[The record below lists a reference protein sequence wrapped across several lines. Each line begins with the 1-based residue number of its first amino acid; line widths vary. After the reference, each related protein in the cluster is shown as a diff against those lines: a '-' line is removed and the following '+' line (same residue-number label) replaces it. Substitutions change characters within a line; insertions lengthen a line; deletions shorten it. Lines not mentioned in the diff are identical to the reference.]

1 MPRRIIALALAM
13 LLVTAATCKGE
24 TGMTSMNLSGPMGQR
39 FDADVDQW
47 LLTAPYVNPGMLEQY
62 FQRNSL
68 RAENLVPWYGEFS
81 GKYLTSAA
89 LSYRM
94 KPSAALRKAADYVV
108 RQLALAQSPDGY
120 LGVWPDDQKL
130 QGKNASGHKTWDAW
144 SHYHNMLGLYLW
156 YKATGSEEA
165 WNVCLKA
172 ASCLYDFYITQGH
185 ALDEDKDGTDAAVGH
200 AFSLLYE
207 ETGDGRW
214 LEMVKACFAAFE
226 SEKGGDY
233 FNAGL
238 SGKKF
243 FQMKRTRWECLH
255 AIEAIYEMY
264 SITGDEDY
272 KTAFE
277 NIWWSICL
285 FDRHNTGGFS
295 SGESAT
301 GNPYDTRAIE
311 TCCTVAWMAL
321 SVDMLRLTEDPY
333 VADELE
339 LATWNGLMGAQNAT
353 GRSFTYNTPMMGV
366 KKASSHDIV
375 FQAVAGSYELNC
387 CSVNG
392 PRGFGMIGQWGALT
406 TEDEITLNYY
416 GTSET
421 EVELGGGRRVTL
433 VQEGSYPF
441 GDRIK
446 ITIKSPD
453 GFNGVLKLRIP
464 FWSRD
469 TSITVNGV
477 RAQGVESRSYYAI
490 PSVKD
495 GDVIEMVF
503 DMSPH
508 FWQGDLDLGGKTSIY
523 CGPILLTYDQRFNA
537 ASYQDAP
544 KANLNGLTLDPVKGA
559 DNLYPAP
566 LLLFKVVGI
575 DGRDVLLCDFASAGQ
590 TGTAYTTW
598 IPSESPLD
606 PPGYSKSQPM
616 WGQTID

>member
-1 MPRRIIALALAM
+1 MPRRIFALALAM
-13 LLVTAATCKGE
+13 FLAAAGVGKGE
-24 TGMTSMNLSGPMGQR
+24 TGVISMNLSGPMGRR
-39 FDADVDQW
+39 FDANVQQW
-47 LLTAPYVNPGMLEQY
+47 LLAAPYVNPGMLEQY
-62 FQRNSL
+62 FQRNDP
-68 RAENLVPWYGEFS
+68 RTEDLVPWYGEFS

-94 KPSAALRKAADYVV
+94 KPSEALRKAAEYVV
-108 RQLALAQSPDGY
+108 HQLALAQAPDGY

-130 QGKNASGHKTWDAW
+130 QGKNASGSKTWDAW

-156 YKATGSEEA
+156 YRATGSREA

-172 ASCLYDFYITQGH
+172 AACLYDFYVTQGH

-200 AFSLLYE
+200 VFALLYE

-238 SGKKF
+238 AGKKF
-243 FQMKRTRWECLH
+243 YQMKRTRWECLH
-255 AIEAIYEMY
+255 AIEAICEMY
-264 SITGDEDY
+264 DITGEEDY

-311 TCCTVAWMAL
+311 TCCTIAWMAL
-321 SVDMLRLTEDPY
+321 SVDMLKLSKDSY

-339 LATWNGLMGAQNAT
+339 LAAWNGFLGAQNAT
-353 GRSFTYNTPMMGV
+353 GRSFTYNTPMLGV
-366 KKASSHDIV
+366 KRASSHDIV

-392 PRGFGMIGQWGALT
+392 PRGFGMIGQWGALAGD
-406 TEDEITLNYY
+406 DEVTLNYY
-416 GTSET
+416 GASDT
-421 EVELGGGRRVTL
+421 EIELGNGKHVALT
-433 VQEGSYPF
+433 QEGDYPF
-441 GDRIK
+441 GDKIK
-446 ITIKSPD
+446 ITVKSAD
-453 GFNGVLKLRIP
+453 GFDGALKLRIP
-464 FWSRD
+464 FWSKD
-469 TSITVNGV
+469 TAVSVNGAA
-477 RAQGVESRSYYAI
+477 RQGAASGSYYTI

-495 GDVIEMVF
+495 GDAVEIAF

-508 FWQGDLDLGGKTSIY
+508 FWQGGLDLGGKTSIY
-523 CGPILLTYDQRFNA
+523 LGPILLAYDQRFNA

-544 KANLNGLTLDPVKGA
+544 KLDLNKLALEPVPCA
-559 DNLYPAP
+559 DGLYPAP
-566 LLLFKVVGI
+566 LLLLKAAGE
-575 DGRDVLLCDFASAGQ
+575 DGREVLLCDFASAGQ
-590 TGTAYTTW
+590 TGTAYTSW
-598 IPSESPLD
+598 IPSVSPLD
-606 PPGYSKSQPM
+606 PPGYSKDAPM